1 MLYNSFM
8 KRNVELGTGK
18 QEHTQMQDEI
28 NYLVNKMIPSIQ
40 NLYEYKSKAME
51 YKMVEDDLYIT
62 ELETRNTALEARI
75 TVQRKKLKASLNTG
89 SLNPP
94 SKEQLD
100 EMT

>member
-1 MLYNSFM
+1 MES
-8 KRNVELGTGK
+8 NVELGTGK

>member
-75 TVQRKKLKASLNTG
+75 TV
-89 SLNPP
+89 
-94 SKEQLD
+94 
-100 EMT
+100 